1 MRPSSHWRKQNDDS
15 VDIFG
20 NRKRGGGG
28 DPVRNKGSSSSDTSS
43 MSMIEKYKLLQQK
56 LSNPGPTKITSIPSQ
71 SSSDARKS
79 ENELFRQQLDA
90 QIAEQKHLKL
100 LQKMK
105 DIEQEKL
112 AQYKLEKELKEL
124 QSKHR
129 NAVNNE
135 QNLNAGFLRYRNSH
149 SHIPPKQPQPA
160 QSMQTKLNDPPKQ
173 AQLQYQEVY
182 EENKEREQSNHDNI
196 ES

>member
-28 DPVRNKGSSSSDTSS
+28 DPVRNKGLSSSDTSTL
-43 MSMIEKYKLLQQK
+43 SMIEKYKLLQQK
-56 LSNPGPTKITSIPSQ
+56 LYNTGPSKITSIPSQ
-71 SSSDARKS
+71 CAAKKS

-124 QSKHR
+124 QSKHMHE
-129 NAVNNE
+129 VNNE

-149 SHIPPKQPQPA
+149 SHIPPKGTEKKVIP
-160 QSMQTKLNDPPKQ
+160 NDPPKQ